1 MVHEGTC
8 KIYCSALLCCSTF
21 YFCLHSLLK
30 LQEIKKNLN
39 EDLKRSYISLKNVVN
54 EPNTKLST
62 NLKISGL
69 FRFRLPFVHAWSH
82 IQLYL
87 VQNWMTSEKFSFPK
101 RNKKS
106 TNLLFFPKKQKMP
119 VQIKSQ
125 ITYFSCEG
133 NKKCV
138 SRDFLKAK

>member
-1 MVHEGTC
+1 
-8 KIYCSALLCCSTF
+8 
-21 YFCLHSLLK
+21 
-30 LQEIKKNLN
+30 
-39 EDLKRSYISLKNVVN
+39 
-54 EPNTKLST
+54 
-62 NLKISGL
+62 
-69 FRFRLPFVHAWSH
+69 
-82 IQLYL
+82 
-87 VQNWMTSEKFSFPK
+87 MTSEKLSFPK

-138 SRDFLKAK
+138 SRDFLKAKKVKKRPKQKGLLFVPIKVDPSASDDGPRFVDVIDLYDAVEVSDSSRPTSGPQASARQKVKAQHAAQPDGTGLGITLRFILDEV